1 MKKIL
6 EFLAKNN
13 RWAIVLIIILLL
25 FGGGLFKI
33 QRNHINDLKDKYQ
46 SEVNLRKALTDSL
59 EVYQNKE
66 GEWVAEKRTIQATI
80 KELESMN
87 GELTADQKR
96 LLAKIKEV
104 NKENSIITA
113 ALIRANFVID
123 SLMHSGIVIVDTTNK
138 TVDFIETNNP
148 DIRYDFQA
156 RGVLPFPQNTKP
168 TLLIKNLTLPNEQ
181 FVEFH
186 WIDNKKEGYP
196 IAFSVTNTN
205 KYVKV
210 YDVNSYAIPEI
221 KKDVINPTGWEKVTV
236 WLRKNGKIVGYVGT
250 GIAIGAGG
258 TYILMK

>member
-13 RWAIVLIIILLL
+13 RWAIVLVIILLL
-25 FGGGLFKI
+25 IGTGIFKI
-33 QRNHINDLKDKYQ
+33 QRNKINNLNDKYQ
-46 SEVNLRKALTDSL
+46 SEVNLKKALLDSL
-59 EVYQNKE
+59 DVYQNTE

-104 NKENSIITA
+104 NKDNSIITA

-123 SLMHSGIVIVDTTNK
+123 SLLHSGIVIVDTTNK
-138 TVDFIETNNP
+138 TVDFIETTNSN
-148 DIRYDFQA
+148 IRYNFQA
-156 RGVLPFPQNTKP
+156 RGVLPFPPNTKP
-168 TLLIKNLTLPNEQ
+168 SLMINNLTLPNEQ

-186 WIDNKKEGYP
+186 WMDNKKEGYP

-205 KYVKV
+205 NYIKV

-221 KKDVINPTGWEKVTV
+221 KKEVINPTGWEKVTV
-236 WLRKNGKIVGYVGT
+236 WLRKNGKVVGYVVG
-250 GIAIGAGG
+250 GVAIGAGG
-258 TYILMK
+258 TYLLMK

>member
-1 MKKIL
+1 MKTIL

-13 RWAIVLIIILLL
+13 RWAIVLVLILLL
-25 FGGGLFKI
+25 LGGGIMKI
-33 QRNHINDLKDKYQ
+33 QRNKINDLKDKYQ
-46 SEVNLRKALTDSL
+46 SEVNLRKALSDSL
-59 EVYQNKE
+59 DIYQNKE

-80 KELESMN
+80 KELEAMN

-123 SLMHSGIVIVDTTNK
+123 SLVHGGLVVVDTVNK
-138 TVDFIETNNP
+138 TVDFIEPNNP
-148 DIRYDFQA
+148 DIRYNFHA
-156 RGVLPFPQNTKP
+156 MGVLPFPRDSKP

-186 WIDNKKEGYP
+186 WMDNKKEGHP
-196 IAFSVTNTN
+196 IAFSVTNSN

-210 YDVNSYAIPEI
+210 YDVNSYAIPEL
-221 KKDVINPTGWEKVTV
+221 KKEIINPTGWEKVEQ
-236 WLRKNGKIVGYVGT
+236 WLTKNGKIVGYVAG
-250 GIAIGAGG
+250 GVVIGAGG